1 MKKCDEQVKIVD
13 EQARGQEMEGNLT
26 TESTEDT
33 EEIAS
38 RYKDLPPLFA
48 DFNLLPNLIFYSV
61 LSVSFDSLVP
71 TRLTLRANLWLLY
84 LKGPAFSVVVK

>member
-1 MKKCDEQVKIVD
+1 
-13 EQARGQEMEGNLT
+13 MEGNLT

-61 LSVSFDSLVP
+61 LSVSFE
-71 TRLTLRANLWLLY
+71 
-84 LKGPAFSVVVK
+84 VK